1 MAEWYVI
8 NESTLK
14 RIADT
19 IRRINGTS
27 KTYTPLDMDSEIENI
42 MDAASYILVDEEGN
56 ELLATYVGADTTLTA
71 TENDIRKGAVA
82 VTNDGLITGI
92 KEIPAYHTLEG
103 FKIIPS
109 GARCTIAIP
118 NYDYTKFQAILCLFN
133 TTIDNSV
140 AAEKVVINDNVYAV
154 KSSVSESTV
163 TVDDS
168 IKSVDLGITNTS
180 NKLMF
185 IRYFTYKEIY

>member
-19 IRRINGTS
+19 IRKINGTS

-82 VTNDGLITGI
+82 VTNDGLITGT
-92 KEIPAYHTLEG
+92 KEIPAYHTTEG
-103 FKIIPS
+103 FK
-109 GARCTIAIP
+109 AIP
-118 NYDYTKFQAILCLFN
+118 NGSTLIFSIPDYDYTKLQAIICLFN
-133 TTIDNSV
+133 TTLDNSV
-140 AAEKVVINDNVYAV
+140 AATKVVINDSVFPVGSASAESNVTIDNDK
-154 KSSVSESTV
+154 KSI
-163 TVDDS
+163 DF
-168 IKSVDLGITNTS
+168 GITNATG
-180 NKLMF
+180 KPLL